1 MTMMLFSEA
10 YTDDMSLCRCGAAQ
24 TEESRFRL
32 IFQMMLRLILADVDD
47 CGSGAGKQPGSLVSD

>member
-10 YTDDMSLCRCGAAQ
+10 YTDISLCRCRAAQ
-24 TEESRFRL
+24 AEESRLRL
-32 IFQMMLRLILADVDD
+32 IFQMMLRLIPADADD